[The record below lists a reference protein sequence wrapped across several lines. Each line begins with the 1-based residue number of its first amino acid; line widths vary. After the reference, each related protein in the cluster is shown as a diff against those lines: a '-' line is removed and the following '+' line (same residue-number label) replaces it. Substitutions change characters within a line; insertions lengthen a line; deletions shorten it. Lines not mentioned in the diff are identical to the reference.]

1 MSGGISYSKG
11 SLFFQSSDFFY
22 KSVELVGVRAFG
34 ARGRKM
40 DDPREGAEGEK
51 KRETITTVCRNFMMA
66 ISSEFTLFY
75 VSLCR
80 CVCCVF
86 DDCA

>member
-22 KSVELVGVRAFG
+22 KSVELVGVRAIG

-40 DDPREGAEGEK
+40 DDPREGAEGK
-51 KRETITTVCRNFMMA
+51 KKGKP
-66 ISSEFTLFY
+66 
-75 VSLCR
+75 
-80 CVCCVF
+80 
-86 DDCA
+86 